1 MEFGNDGPGRRPLF
15 TVSTTVR
22 LPELPTRVW
31 SFDKLKM
38 TDFFMKTETE
48 LPYTDPGALLQA
60 RVLKILK
67 PCLEYWLDE
76 QTLYLTLNL
85 SRPPVTRVLLDVA
98 LRELRDKAYLDFRVD
113 PLSRLTEWRLTPS
126 GRALAQPL

>member
-1 MEFGNDGPGRRPLF
+1 MNA
-15 TVSTTVR
+15 TT
-22 LPELPTRVW
+22 
-31 SFDKLKM
+31 
-38 TDFFMKTETE
+38 TETE
-48 LPYTDPGALLQA
+48 APYTDPEALLQA

-67 PCLEYWLDE
+67 PCLSYWLDE

-85 SRPPVTRVLLDVA
+85 SRPAVTRVRLESA

-126 GRALAQPL
+126 GHALAQPL

>member
-1 MEFGNDGPGRRPLF
+1 MKP
-15 TVSTTVR
+15 TT
-22 LPELPTRVW
+22 
-31 SFDKLKM
+31 D
-38 TDFFMKTETE
+38 TEV
-48 LPYTDPGALLQA
+48 PYTDPGALLQA

-67 PCLEYWLDE
+67 PCLDYWLDE

-85 SRPPVTRVLLDVA
+85 SRPQVARHRLDEA
-98 LRELRDKAYLDFRVD
+98 LRGLRDKAYLDFRVD

>member
-1 MEFGNDGPGRRPLF
+1 MQGAQTATVIDRRYINKPMKRTMEKE
-15 TVSTTVR
+15 V
-22 LPELPTRVW
+22 
-31 SFDKLKM
+31 
-38 TDFFMKTETE
+38 
-48 LPYTDPGALLQA
+48 PYADPGALLQA

-67 PCLEYWLDE
+67 PCLDYWLDE

-85 SRPPVTRVLLDVA
+85 SRPAVARRQLESA

>member
-1 MEFGNDGPGRRPLF
+1 M
-15 TVSTTVR
+15 TTT
-22 LPELPTRVW
+22 PE
-31 SFDKLKM
+31 
-38 TDFFMKTETE
+38 TD
-48 LPYTDPGALLQA
+48 LPYTDPIALLQA

-67 PCLEYWLDE
+67 PCLDYWLDE

-85 SRPPVTRVLLDVA
+85 SRPHVARHQLELA

>member
-1 MEFGNDGPGRRPLF
+1 
-15 TVSTTVR
+15 
-22 LPELPTRVW
+22 
-31 SFDKLKM
+31 
-38 TDFFMKTETE
+38 MKNTAEP
-48 LPYTDPGALLQA
+48 PYTDPDALLQA

-67 PCLEYWLDE
+67 PCLDYWLDE

-85 SRPPVTRVLLDVA
+85 SRPHVARPSLEVA

-126 GRALAQPL
+126 GRALSQPL

>member
-1 MEFGNDGPGRRPLF
+1 MNP
-15 TVSTTVR
+15 TTPSDTYTN
-22 LPELPTRVW
+22 PE
-31 SFDKLKM
+31 
-38 TDFFMKTETE
+38 
-48 LPYTDPGALLQA
+48 ALLQA

-67 PCLEYWLDE
+67 PCLKYWLDE

-85 SRPPVTRVLLDVA
+85 SRPRIVRAELDRA

-126 GRALAQPL
+126 GHALAQPL

>member
-1 MEFGNDGPGRRPLF
+1 MN
-15 TVSTTVR
+15 T
-22 LPELPTRVW
+22 PT
-31 SFDKLKM
+31 S
-38 TDFFMKTETE
+38 ETE
-48 LPYTDPGALLQA
+48 IPYTDPAVLLQA

-67 PCLEYWLDE
+67 PCLDYWLDE

-85 SRPPVTRVLLDVA
+85 SRPHVTRNTLEQA

>member
-1 MEFGNDGPGRRPLF
+1 MK
-15 TVSTTVR
+15 TTV
-22 LPELPTRVW
+22 
-31 SFDKLKM
+31 
-38 TDFFMKTETE
+38 ETE
-48 LPYTDPGALLQA
+48 VPYADPGAVLQA

-67 PCLEYWLDE
+67 PCLDYWLDE

-85 SRPPVTRVLLDVA
+85 SRPPVSRQRLDEA
-98 LRELRDKAYLDFRVD
+98 LRGLRDKAYLDFRVD

>member
-1 MEFGNDGPGRRPLF
+1 MN
-15 TVSTTVR
+15 TTA
-22 LPELPTRVW
+22 
-31 SFDKLKM
+31 
-38 TDFFMKTETE
+38 ETE
-48 LPYTDPGALLQA
+48 VPYADPAALLQA
-60 RVLKILK
+60 RVLKIVK
-67 PCLEYWLDE
+67 PCRDYWLDE

-85 SRPPVTRVLLDVA
+85 SRPHVARQELDAA

>member
-1 MEFGNDGPGRRPLF
+1 MKENSISKPPPL
-15 TVSTTVR
+15 
-22 LPELPTRVW
+22 LPSNFSPQTSPEP
-31 SFDKLKM
+31 
-38 TDFFMKTETE
+38 
-48 LPYTDPGALLQA
+48 PYTDPEALLQA

-67 PCLEYWLDE
+67 PCLSYWLDE

-85 SRPPVTRVLLDVA
+85 SRPAVTRARLEAA

-126 GRALAQPL
+126 GHALAQPL

>member
-1 MEFGNDGPGRRPLF
+1 MNQ
-15 TVSTTVR
+15 TT
-22 LPELPTRVW
+22 PE
-31 SFDKLKM
+31 
-38 TDFFMKTETE
+38 TD
-48 LPYTDPGALLQA
+48 LPYTDPAVLLQA

-67 PCLEYWLDE
+67 PCLDYWLDE

-85 SRPPVTRVLLDVA
+85 SRPHVPRAQLENA
-98 LRELRDKAYLDFRVD
+98 LRELRDKAYIDFRVD

>member
-1 MEFGNDGPGRRPLF
+1 MN
-15 TVSTTVR
+15 TA
-22 LPELPTRVW
+22 
-31 SFDKLKM
+31 
-38 TDFFMKTETE
+38 ETE
-48 LPYTDPGALLQA
+48 PYTDPGALLQA

-85 SRPPVTRVLLDVA
+85 SRPPVMRAGLETA
-98 LRELRDKAYLDFRVD
+98 LQELRDKAYVDFRVD

>member
-1 MEFGNDGPGRRPLF
+1 MN
-15 TVSTTVR
+15 TTA
-22 LPELPTRVW
+22 
-31 SFDKLKM
+31 
-38 TDFFMKTETE
+38 ETE
-48 LPYTDPGALLQA
+48 PPYTDPGALLQA

-85 SRPPVTRVLLDVA
+85 SRPPVTRAALDQA
-98 LRELRDKAYLDFRVD
+98 LMELRDKAYLDFRVD